1 MRVPGERLAVRGRR
15 SAPVMKKRLGRR
27 TWLAALDY
35 LFVARPVLWFPGW
48 ATLLA
53 GLLVASGRDRL
64 WPLSNLFQPITPLSD
79 YPIWLALWSFTSA
92 MAGCFILNQLEDVES
107 DRANGKLFL
116 IGYGFVSRRA
126 GWVEALVCLSVAL
139 GSALAVSFR
148 FFLLCLA
155 FILVTG
161 YLYNFAPFRF
171 KNRPLWG
178 LWANMAMGWFAF
190 ALGWAVA
197 QPVNEHLLV
206 QSLPFVGFNSALYLL
221 TTLPDM
227 KGDSA
232 QHKITFPLR
241 FGLPPTLRTGAMLV
255 LLGLGIGLVCHSHLM
270 LVGNGVVLPAW
281 LFLMYQFRLSRAIVV
296 LKCGI
301 LLLMLLVAL
310 KVPLFA
316 PLTLAVAA
324 LSRYYYKNRFHLT
337 YPTLSGS

>member
-1 MRVPGERLAVRGRR
+1 MAAEVSPRVGL
-15 SAPVMKKRLGRR
+15 
-27 TWLAALDY
+27 LAALDY

-53 GLLVASGRDRL
+53 GFLVATAQDRL
-64 WPLSNLFQPITPLSD
+64 WPFTALLQPAVQAHASLL
-79 YPIWLALWSFTSA
+79 WLALVMFTAA

-126 GWVEALVCLSVAL
+126 GWAEALIALAVAL
-139 GSALAVSFR
+139 GLGWGFSWSI
-148 FFLLCLA
+148 FLLCLG
-155 FILVTG
+155 FVMVTG
-161 YLYNFAPFRF
+161 YLYNFSPFRF

-197 QPVNEHLLV
+197 RPVNSVLLV
-206 QSLPFVGFNSALYLL
+206 QSLPFVAFNTALYLL

-232 QHKITFPLR
+232 QQKITFPLR
-241 FGLPPTLRTGAMLV
+241 FGLPATLWTGLA
-255 LLGLGIGLVCHSHLM
+255 LLGLGLAFALLLGSPMM
-270 LVGNGVVLPAW
+270 LLSNGIILPAW
-281 LFLMYQFRLSRAIVV
+281 AFLIYRFRLSTAIVV
-296 LKCGI
+296 LKSGI
-301 LLLMLLVAL
+301 LLLMILVAV

-316 PLTLAVAA
+316 PLALGVAA
-324 LSRYYYKNRFHLT
+324 LSRFYYKNRFQLT